1 MWLRRLLVDVCGA
14 GEASADTPAAFA
26 WADLPDRC
34 VLQLHWRP
42 DTQLL
47 DLLDAHGFAPVVLA
61 RHPFDV
67 LVSILQFAQHD
78 GRTARWLN
86 GEAGNELSLV
96 GADPC
101 SSAFRAYAVS
111 PRAQALLSVTPAW
124 WDRAELHGRMRYEDL
139 VAAPVEELKRLL
151 DELGLEPV
159 RSPAEAVE
167 ANGIDRLRA
176 ETGNGHFWQGRP
188 GLWRSL
194 LPLDMLQPLA
204 DAHREALAPFGYDVS
219 PHDDFDETAA
229 LELWSSLDRRADGAR
244 DHDLAPRVAP
254 HAELLG
260 STPAELAE
268 RLYRLVLR
276 RTPDAAGLQRAIE
289 GLGDGTLS
297 PAALL
302 DELVRSPEARRV
314 RSFDDALGF
323 ARWARRVDE
332 RPRAIRA
339 PAGSEETLVAVPW
352 ALSRYRAQRDVLDVG
367 TAFSEPAYA
376 AALLSAGAGRVVGVD
391 LAPFALSGIDAV
403 VADVRS
409 LPFERR
415 AFDVAFCLATLHH
428 VGHDNRP
435 YGLNAEVD
443 ADGPRRALRE
453 LRRVLR
459 PDGSLFVS
467 VPTGAGQDLGLFEQR
482 PIGDWIGL
490 FEQTGFFVF
499 EHEVYELTP
508 DGWRSVDDPG
518 PLRYGER
525 GPAASAVLCAE
536 LRPGRVRQSARRLTA
551 AAIAAALR

>member
-14 GEASADTPAAFA
+14 AEVSADTPAAFA

-42 DTQLL
+42 EPRLL
-47 DLLDAHGFAPVVLA
+47 DLLEAHGFAPVVLA

-101 SSAFRAYAVS
+101 SPAFRRYAVS
-111 PRAQALLSVTPAW
+111 PRARALLSVTPAW
-124 WDRAELHGRMRYEDL
+124 WGRAELRGRVRYEDL
-139 VAAPVEELKRLL
+139 VAAPV
-151 DELGLEPV
+151 DELTRLVEQLGLVPL
-159 RSPAEAVE
+159 RTPAEAVE
-167 ANGIDRLRA
+167 ANRIDRLRA

-194 LPLDMLQPLA
+194 LPPDLVDALA
-204 DAHREALAPFGYDVS
+204 AAHREALAPFGYDPS
-219 PHDDFDETAA
+219 PDDGVDEAAA
-229 LELWSSLDRRADGAR
+229 LELWSSLDRPADAR
-244 DHDLAPRVAP
+244 PDRDLAPSVAP
-254 HAELLG
+254 HAELLV

-268 RLYRLVLR
+268 RFYRIALR
-276 RTPDAAGLQRAIE
+276 RPPDPAGLRRAVE
-289 GLGDGTLS
+289 GLTDGTLS

-302 DELVRSPEARRV
+302 EELVRSPEARRV
-314 RSFDDALGF
+314 RAFDDALGF
-323 ARWARRVDE
+323 ARWARSADE

-339 PAGSEETLVAVPW
+339 PAGSEETFVAVPW
-352 ALSRYRAQRDVLDVG
+352 ALSRYRGQPDVLDVG
-367 TAFSEPAYA
+367 TAHAEPAYA
-376 AALLSAGAGRVVGVD
+376 AGLLAAGANRVVGVD
-391 LAPFALSGIDAV
+391 LAPFALPGIDAV
-403 VADVRS
+403 VADVRK
-409 LPFERR
+409 LPFGRR
-415 AFDVAFCLATLHH
+415 TFDVAFCLATLHH

-435 YGLNAEVD
+435 YGLAPDDD

-459 PDGSLFVS
+459 PEGSLFVS

-482 PIGDWIGL
+482 PIGDWLAL
-490 FEQTGFFVF
+490 FERAGFFVF
-499 EHEVYELTP
+499 EHEVYELDQ

-518 PLRYGER
+518 PLLYGER

-536 LRPGRVRQSARRLTA
+536 LRPGRVRQSARRLA
-551 AAIAAALR
+551 ASAVAAALR